1 MRAKV
6 GGPQVDYLWALFSFP
21 TTRKMFKPTL
31 LVAVVALSVACSG
44 GGDPVSVASRT
55 ESTVMISE
63 GQPMATADLNISG
76 MTCEMMCGGM
86 IKSALV
92 KVPGVESTE
101 IAFHDGDKIGHAKVT
116 YDPAKVDDTKLVQAV
131 QALADG
137 QYKVE
142 SIAVVKQ
149 VKSAPSAA
157 KQQNDKSDDDV
168 SASLM
173 PEVAMPNLVATLLA
187 LVRI

>member
-1 MRAKV
+1 
-6 GGPQVDYLWALFSFP
+6 
-21 TTRKMFKPTL
+21 MFKPSLIIATI
-31 LVAVVALSVACSG
+31 ALATACSG
-44 GGDPVSVASRT
+44 PGSSDAVSVASRT
-55 ESTVMISE
+55 ESTMNITE
-63 GQPMATADLNISG
+63 GQPMATADLGISG

-92 KVPGVESTE
+92 KVPGVETTE
-101 IAFHDGDKIGHAKVT
+101 IVFHDGDAIGHAKVT
-116 YDPAKVDDTKLVQAV
+116 YDPTKVDDSMLVLAV

-149 VKSAPSAA
+149 VKSAASVKQPSE
-157 KQQNDKSDDDV
+157 KEEDDV
-168 SASLM
+168 SVSIM
-173 PEVAMPNLVATLLA
+173 PEVAMPNLVSTLLA

>member
-1 MRAKV
+1 
-6 GGPQVDYLWALFSFP
+6 
-21 TTRKMFKPTL
+21 MFKPSL
-31 LVAVVALSVACSG
+31 LIATIALVTACSSTG
-44 GGDPVSVASRT
+44 SSDAVSAASRT
-55 ESTVMISE
+55 ESSVNITA
-63 GQPMATADLNISG
+63 GQPMATADLGISG

-101 IAFHDGDKIGHAKVT
+101 IVFHDGDKIGHAKVT
-116 YDPAKVDDTKLVQAV
+116 YDPAKVDDAKFVQAV

-149 VKSAPSAA
+149 VKNAPSAA
-157 KQQNDKSDDDV
+157 KQQKDKGDEGV

>member
-1 MRAKV
+1 
-6 GGPQVDYLWALFSFP
+6 
-21 TTRKMFKPTL
+21 MFKPSL
-31 LVAVVALSVACSG
+31 LIAVVALAMACSG
-44 GGDPVSVASRT
+44 GSEPVSVAART
-55 ESTVMISE
+55 ENTVNITE
-63 GQPMATADLNISG
+63 GQPMATADLGISG

-86 IKSALV
+86 IKSALA
-92 KVPGVESTE
+92 KVPGVENTE
-101 IAFHDGDKIGHAKVT
+101 IVFHDGDKIGYAKVT
-116 YDPAKVDDTKLVQAV
+116 YDPAKVDDAKFVQAV

-149 VKSAPSAA
+149 VKNAPSAF
-157 KQQNDKSDDDV
+157 KQQKDKSDEGV

>member
-1 MRAKV
+1 MN
-6 GGPQVDYLWALFSFP
+6 
-21 TTRKMFKPTL
+21 
-31 LVAVVALSVACSG
+31 
-44 GGDPVSVASRT
+44 
-55 ESTVMISE
+55 ISE
-63 GQPMATADLNISG
+63 GQPMATADLGISG

-92 KVPGVESTE
+92 KVPGVETTE
-101 IAFHDGDKIGHAKVT
+101 IAYHVGDAIGHAKVT

-149 VKSAPSAA
+149 VKSAPSAST
-157 KQQNDKSDDDV
+157 KQTHSDDEGV
-168 SASLM
+168 STSIL
-173 PEVAMPNLVATLLA
+173 PEVAMPNLVSTLLA